1 MEPYKN
7 TNPINEDINK
17 FISKIRKNY
26 YSGKKL
32 TFREWMKKTEEILD
46 EL

>member
-7 TNPINEDINK
+7 TIPIKEDINK
-17 FISKIRKNY
+17 FISKFRRHY
-26 YSGKKL
+26 YSGRKL
-32 TFREWMKKTEEILD
+32 TFREWMKKTEKLID